1 MQTMARSRGREKS
14 FTRKPRWSLAEQA
27 PAILWTTDLEFRL
40 TGSTGAGLAS
50 LGLDAAAS
58 GQSVACLFQ
67 QSISNSKVLDA
78 HFLAAAGETCTFEVE
93 VQGRE
98 LEAHVEPLRDENG
111 TIVGVAGVAI
121 DNTERQVLERAV
133 RIAEQNYRSLIEEAP
148 HGICRCTLN
157 GDLLQVNRAM
167 QEMLGYSESDLLIRN
182 LQTEIFA
189 DPKHYSEFVEKLE
202 SRGACH
208 GYETNWFEQR
218 GHPIAVSL
226 SGRSVSD
233 VGGNIVYL
241 DFFAE
246 NISERKQLE
255 EQLRQAQKMQAVGQ
269 LAGGI
274 AHDFNNLLTVIH
286 GQAEMMAEHLAN
298 SDPAYSRLDEIQRA
312 AERASALTRQLLAFS
327 RRQVLKTR
335 ILDLNSVVANINQML
350 ARLIGRNI
358 ELSFSPDPA
367 LWPIKVDPGQVEQV
381 LMNLAVNARDAMPG
395 GGRVAIETRNIAAGE
410 HFRTLP
416 PGDFVQLSVRDT
428 GHGMD
433 EATRARIFE
442 PFFTTKR
449 AGKGTG
455 LGLSVV
461 YGVVKQSGGHVHV
474 ESEPGVGTTFFIY
487 LPRSEGAAADVPQS
501 VSVAIPQGSETVLLV
516 EDDEPIRRMIADF
529 LESHGYRVLVAKD
542 GPEGLEMLESHRGIA
557 LVLSDL
563 MMPRMGGKEL
573 AARAREILPG
583 IKIILMSGN
592 PEDCRLSLGGFH
604 LLAKPFS
611 VHTLATVVRR
621 ALDNNASFG
630 AAAGAPS

>member
-1 MQTMARSRGREKS
+1 MARARARQKS
-14 FTRKPRWSLAEQA
+14 FTRKPACSLAEQV

-50 LGLDAAAS
+50 LGLDADLS
-58 GQSVACLFQ
+58 GQSVRCLFP
-67 QSISNSKVLDA
+67 QSLPDSKALDA

-93 VQGRE
+93 VRGRD
-98 LEAHVEPLRDENG
+98 LEAHVEPLRDQQG
-111 TIVGVAGVAI
+111 TIVGVAGVAL
-121 DNTERQVLERAV
+121 DNTERQVALRALRISER
-133 RIAEQNYRSLIEEAP
+133 NYRSLIEEAP
-148 HGICRCTLN
+148 HAICRCTLA
-157 GDLLQVNRAM
+157 GGLLQVNRAM
-167 QEMLGYSESDLLIRN
+167 QEMLGYSESDLLMRN
-182 LQTEIFA
+182 LLTEIFA
-189 DPKHYSEFVEKLE
+189 DPKHHAEFVEKLKNRR
-202 SRGACH
+202 SCH
-208 GYETNWFEQR
+208 GYETHWLEQR

-233 VGGNIVYL
+233 VSGNIAYL
-241 DFFAE
+241 DVFAE

-298 SDPAYSRLDEIQRA
+298 TDPGYSRLDEIQRA

-327 RRQVLKTR
+327 RRQVLETR
-335 ILDLNSVVANINQML
+335 ILDLNSVVANMNQML

-367 LWPIKVDPGQVEQV
+367 LWPIKVDPGQIEQV

-395 GGRVAIETRNIAAGE
+395 GGRVTIETRNLAASKRL
-410 HFRTLP
+410 RTLP

-433 EATRARIFE
+433 ENIRARIFE

-474 ESEPGVGTTFFIY
+474 ESEPGVGTAFFIY
-487 LPRSEGAAADVPQS
+487 LPRSAGAAAEVPQL
-501 VSVAIPQGSETVLLV
+501 VSVAIPHGSETVLLV

-529 LESHGYRVLVAKD
+529 LEGHGYRVLVAKD
-542 GPEGLEMLESHRGIA
+542 GPEGLEMLQSDRGIA
-557 LVLSDL
+557 LLLSDL

-573 AARAREILPG
+573 AAKAREIAPHM
-583 IKIILMSGN
+583 KIILMSGN
-592 PEDCRLSLGGFH
+592 PEDGRLSLGGVH
-604 LLAKPFS
+604 LLSKPFS
-611 VHTLATVVRR
+611 IHTLATVVRKT
-621 ALDNNASFG
+621 LDNHASSA
-630 AAAGAPS
+630 AAAGSLL